1 MIETG
6 KVQKWDI
13 YDYCDHRGINVIEDW
28 LTNTMQVP
36 ERARI
41 LRKLDA
47 LRENGPDLSSD
58 LLSDT
63 PSPHIKKIRV
73 NGRVAPRLLLC
84 RGPVNMG
91 AAREFTLLYG
101 CTERDRKFVPP
112 NAIAR
117 AEENRESVIAQPLKR
132 REKRVFEESPETP
145 TEE

>member
-1 MIETG
+1 MNE
-6 KVQKWDI
+6 KDSEWDI

-28 LTNTMQVP
+28 LTSDLEVP
-36 ERARI
+36 ERARV

-47 LRENGPDLSSD
+47 LRKNGPDLSSE

-84 RGPVNMG
+84 RGPVDMG
-91 AAREFTLLYG
+91 AREFTLLFG

-112 NAIAR
+112 NAITR
-117 AEENRESVIAQPLKR
+117 AEENRKFVIADPLKR
-132 REKRVFEESPETP
+132 RAKRVFEESPEEP
-145 TEE
+145 TER